1 MKNSAFLAYN
11 ILNSDTKNNINNEI
25 AKYMNDTTKELQ
37 RNKRQKKSLENER
50 SKGEQKIFYLC
61 KNLLKLIEK
70 N

>member
-11 ILNSDTKNNINNEI
+11 ILNSDTRNNINNEI

-37 RNKRQKKSLENER
+37 RNKRQKKSLENEP
-50 SKGEQKIFYLC
+50 SKGEQKIFHLC